1 MGIVLAFLVGC
12 SSNEASDIETPTA
25 ERSTAASDES
35 QLTAAA
41 ADVVGFLRGEL
52 PFGELEIAP
61 EVALQLASGGG
72 GTRLEVKGDS
82 LRKLENWHVFSEAT
96 GIDYSFLPPENSAN
110 LVTREGKHLNCFEYD
125 LSSRADGVAHLPHV
139 GTMLSSGDS
148 CLQSWNVTFLFDP
161 EEEKPTLVGAV
172 YDQWEW

>member
-1 MGIVLAFLVGC
+1 M
-12 SSNEASDIETPTA
+12 
-25 ERSTAASDES
+25 
-35 QLTAAA
+35 
-41 ADVVGFLRGEL
+41 
-52 PFGELEIAP
+52 
-61 EVALQLASGGG
+61 
-72 GTRLEVKGDS
+72 
-82 LRKLENWHVFSEAT
+82 
-96 GIDYSFLPPENSAN
+96 
-110 LVTREGKHLNCFEYD
+110 VTREGKHLNCFEYD